1 MVWFVRQDRR
11 FHPIRFG
18 IVFGLEK
25 LPRLSRN
32 EPLNPAP
39 PNTIRR
45 KEKNYEKGGSVLFF
59 TSSRFNHLKTCSKRL
74 DTAAKPSVSTGNLD
88 KFKSQSYSCTSAK
101 SLSICFLLVSSAT
114 ILSRCLSTCRL
125 ESRRAS

>member
-1 MVWFVRQDRR
+1 MAETKLKQVGREEEQ
-11 FHPIRFG
+11 FG
-18 IVFGLEK
+18 KDGE
-25 LPRLSRN
+25 
-32 EPLNPAP
+32 
-39 PNTIRR
+39 
-45 KEKNYEKGGSVLFF
+45 GFF